1 MVEFKT
7 KRIDFRFHY
16 SKSTGVSQIVC
27 VLVIE
32 SELLTKIR
40 KQMGLNDENYE
51 SHITLAEKFLLKKN
65 VHKSKK
71 IH

>member
-40 KQMGLNDENYE
+40 KHK

-65 VHKSKK
+65 VHKSKIIINK
-71 IH
+71 